1 MDTAV
6 IAGGR
11 QALPVLAAAVATVA
25 VAVAGLRVSDIGV
38 IDAIG
43 FALVIIWAVAGTV
56 VARAADGAAHRAA
69 YWLIAL
75 GALTGAVALTA
86 ARLGEQ
92 QHAARVLATLAG
104 PLVIAISFHYLLA
117 LPDGRLGQPGRRLMA
132 GLGYA
137 SAFGTGIVLA
147 IAGLPFPLMAGAVI
161 WPLAVLCAL
170 PATRL
175 RYLKAAGRDKER
187 MQWLGTGLVV
197 AATVALISAVLHL
210 LVGWPESAGAVAAS
224 ASAAVPLAVIL
235 AEWPPLARHGGR
247 VLVHTLSTAGSA
259 AVVAVVYLVIVLGLG
274 EAPGDDADRR
284 ILGFSIVAAALA
296 AIGYLP
302 IRGRLV
308 AFATRFVYGTREA
321 PGETLRTFG
330 SRMTRAVSMDEL
342 LLQLAESL
350 RKTMRLDCAE
360 VYTGAGDVLE
370 RAVSVPDASGKSI
383 VLTDRERPVVARAGV
398 SGSAWASVWLPALLD
413 GREQA
418 QLRVAPISHAGEL
431 LGLIVVE
438 RAARADTFT
447 EEDDRVLTELARQAG
462 LAFHNSQLDSAL
474 QTTLNALRKQA
485 DELRE
490 SRARVVASGD
500 AERRRV
506 ERDLHD
512 GAQQHLVALAIN
524 LRLARDIVPE
534 DPEGAVE
541 MLGQLAGD
549 VQLTIKELRE
559 LAHGIYPPLLADN
572 GLPDALRAA
581 ASRSP
586 LTVLRGR
593 GGRGRTL
600 LGRAGGRDLLR
611 LPGGTAERGQ
621 ARPGRDR
628 GAAAVDRI
636 GRAAVL
642 GHRRWPG
649 IRRDGGPARPRLR
662 QHGGPARRHRRHR
675 PLGLHPRPRL
685 LRQRLRPPGRLAPP
699 LNIPGRPASYRYDG
713 PHISGWHGATARSP
727 ARHGQGS
734 GRRPVPAPRLGPGT
748 VRAHAGR
755 RPVHRRGR
763 GSGRVPRFV
772 PGVGQGPRPGRRARV
787 PAYGGGERHPF
798 GTPQPWPGPAAA
810 GAA

>member
-1 MDTAV
+1 M
-6 IAGGR
+6 
-11 QALPVLAAAVATVA
+11 
-25 VAVAGLRVSDIGV
+25 
-38 IDAIG
+38 
-43 FALVIIWAVAGTV
+43 
-56 VARAADGAAHRAA
+56 
-69 YWLIAL
+69 
-75 GALTGAVALTA
+75 
-86 ARLGEQ
+86 
-92 QHAARVLATLAG
+92 
-104 PLVIAISFHYLLA
+104 
-117 LPDGRLGQPGRRLMA
+117 
-132 GLGYA
+132 
-137 SAFGTGIVLA
+137 
-147 IAGLPFPLMAGAVI
+147 
-161 WPLAVLCAL
+161 
-170 PATRL
+170 
-175 RYLKAAGRDKER
+175 
-187 MQWLGTGLVV
+187 
-197 AATVALISAVLHL
+197 
-210 LVGWPESAGAVAAS
+210 
-224 ASAAVPLAVIL
+224 
-235 AEWPPLARHGGR
+235 
-247 VLVHTLSTAGSA
+247 
-259 AVVAVVYLVIVLGLG
+259 
-274 EAPGDDADRR
+274 
-284 ILGFSIVAAALA
+284 
-296 AIGYLP
+296 
-302 IRGRLV
+302 
-308 AFATRFVYGTREA
+308 YGTREA

-438 RAARADTFT
+438 RAARADAFT

-586 LTVLRGR
+586 LKVLVTVADDD
-593 GGRGRTL
+593 
-600 LGRAGGRDLLR
+600 RAVSRRDGGRDLLL
-611 LPGGTAERGQ
+611 LPGGAAERGQ
-621 ARPGRDR
+621 ARAGRDG
-628 GAAAVDRI
+628 GAAAVDRV
-636 GRAAVL
+636 RA
-642 GHRRWPG
+642 GCCSRSPTM
-649 IRRDGGPARPRLR
+649 AR
-662 QHGGPARRHRRHR
+662 GS
-675 PLGLHPRPRL
+675 
-685 LRQRLRPPGRLAPP
+685 
-699 LNIPGRPASYRYDG
+699 IP
-713 PHISGWHGATARSP
+713 RSP
-727 ARHGQGS
+727 AAVTASSTWRTGS
-734 GRRPVPAPRLGPGT
+734 APS
-748 VRAHAGR
+748 AGR
-755 RPVHRRGR
+755 C
-763 GSGRVPRFV
+763 
-772 PGVGQGPRPGRRARV
+772 A
-787 PAYGGGERHPF
+787 
-798 GTPQPWPGPAAA
+798 GTPQPGH
-810 GAA
+810 GAAVSGSVPLVA